1 MAQYMSPTQRYLLA
15 MQRTGDIMLRYA
27 YQKQMI
33 MDYVL
38 SERGIDRIADK
49 VIERIHLTADASEII
64 EAIEDIQN
72 RLKDLGVE

>member
-1 MAQYMSPTQRYLLA
+1 
-15 MQRTGDIMLRYA
+15 MLRYA

-72 RLKDLGVE
+72 RLKDLGVK